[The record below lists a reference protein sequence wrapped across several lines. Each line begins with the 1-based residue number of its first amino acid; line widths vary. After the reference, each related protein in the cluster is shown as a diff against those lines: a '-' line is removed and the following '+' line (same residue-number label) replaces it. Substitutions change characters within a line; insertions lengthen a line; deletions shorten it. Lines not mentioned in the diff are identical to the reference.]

1 MSDAAKPAP
10 RVTKDSEEFWAFAAD
25 GALMLRGCNACG
37 ALMYYPRIL
46 CTRCMST
53 DLSWRR
59 ASGRG
64 RVYAFT
70 FVHRAPTEA
79 FRAEA
84 PYPVAIVELE
94 EGPRMMSN
102 IVACAPEVLA
112 IGLPVELQFA
122 PRGESGAIPVF
133 RPSSEEAS

>member
-1 MSDAAKPAP
+1 MSNMEKPGP
-10 RVTKDSEEFWAFAAD
+10 RATKDSEEFWAFAAD
-25 GALMLRGCNACG
+25 GALMLRACNACG

-46 CTRCMST
+46 CTACMST

-79 FRAEA
+79 FRGEA

-102 IVACAPEVLA
+102 IIACAAEALT
-112 IGLPVELQFA
+112 IGLPVEVSFA
-122 PRGESGAIPVF
+122 PRAEGRVVPVF
-133 RPSSEEAS
+133 RPSAEKAS